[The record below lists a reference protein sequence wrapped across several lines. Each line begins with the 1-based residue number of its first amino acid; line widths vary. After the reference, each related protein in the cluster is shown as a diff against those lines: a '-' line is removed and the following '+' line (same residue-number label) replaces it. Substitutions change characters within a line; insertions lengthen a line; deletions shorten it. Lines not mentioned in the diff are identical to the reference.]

1 MLSLAEELL
10 LIGLDD
16 ELGIVRPN
24 ERLDVTLAGAWI
36 AELIP
41 LERVDEPDYK
51 LRVIDSR
58 PTGLPDLDFV
68 LQWVADPRRRSL
80 EDWLSIF
87 AEAQPRAI
95 VLGRLLDRGLII
107 KRPGPVPGIPRY
119 PAPSA

>member
-16 ELGIVRPN
+16 ELGIVRPD

-58 PTGLPDLDFV
+58 PTGPPTSTSSCNGSPTR
-68 LQWVADPRRRSL
+68 AAARSR
-80 EDWLSIF
+80 S
-87 AEAQPRAI
+87 
-95 VLGRLLDRGLII
+95 G
-107 KRPGPVPGIPRY
+107 
-119 PAPSA
+119 